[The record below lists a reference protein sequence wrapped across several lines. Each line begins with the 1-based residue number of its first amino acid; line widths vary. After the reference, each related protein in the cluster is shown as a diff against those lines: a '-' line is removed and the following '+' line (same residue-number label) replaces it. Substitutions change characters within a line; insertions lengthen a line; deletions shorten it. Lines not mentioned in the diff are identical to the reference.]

1 MQSVTDMVILIT
13 GATDGIGR
21 QAAHDF
27 AAAGA
32 TVLVHGRNPERGAE
46 TLEEI
51 RSATGSERLHYLQAD
66 FAALSEVRQ
75 LADTVQSRFDRL
87 DVLINNAGIGP
98 GKRNSERTTSS
109 DGYELRFAVNYLASF
124 LLTHL
129 LLPQLRQSTPAR
141 IINVSSVG
149 QSPIDFDDVMLERQ
163 YAGMQ
168 AYRQSKLALIMFTFE
183 LAGQLPPE
191 EITVNSV
198 HPGSLLDTKMVRET
212 FGEPMGSAQ
221 SGAEALVYLAIS
233 PDLADV
239 TGKYFDQQRE
249 SRANAQAYDAAARR
263 QLWHLSEELT
273 GINRSYV

>member
-21 QAAHDF
+21 QAAHEL

-51 RSATGSERLHYLQAD
+51 RSATGNERLHYLQAD

-75 LADTVQSRFDRL
+75 LADTVQSRFERL
-87 DVLINNAGIGP
+87 DVLINNAGVGP
-98 GKRNSERTTSS
+98 GKRGAERTTSS

-129 LLPQLRQSTPAR
+129 LLPRLRQSTPAR
-141 IINVSSVG
+141 IVNVSSVG

-168 AYRQSKLALIMFTFE
+168 AYRQSKLALILFTFE
-183 LAGQLPPE
+183 LAGRLPPE
-191 EITVNSV
+191 EITVNSL

-221 SGAEALVYLAIS
+221 SGAEALVYLATS
-233 PDLADV
+233 PELAGV

-263 QLWHLSEELT
+263 QLWHLSEALT
-273 GINRSYV
+273 GINRSYA

>member
-21 QAAHDF
+21 QAAHEL

-32 TVLVHGRNPERGAE
+32 TVLVHGRNPERGME

-75 LADTVQSRFDRL
+75 LADTVQSQFDRL

-98 GKRNSERTTSS
+98 GKRGAERTTSS

-129 LLPQLRQSTPAR
+129 LLSRLRQSVPAR
-141 IINVSSVG
+141 IVNVSSVG
-149 QSPIDFDDVMLERQ
+149 QSPIDFNDVMLEQQ

-168 AYRQSKLALIMFTFE
+168 AYRQSKLALIMFTVE

-191 EITVNSV
+191 EITVNSL

-221 SGAEALVYLAIS
+221 SGAEALVYLATS
-233 PDLADV
+233 PDLAGV

-249 SRANAQAYDAAARR
+249 SRANAQTYDAAARR

-273 GINRSYV
+273 GIN

>member
-21 QAAHDF
+21 QAAHEL

-32 TVLVHGRNPERGAE
+32 TVLVHGRNPERGME

-75 LADTVQSRFDRL
+75 LADTVQSQFDRL

-98 GKRNSERTTSS
+98 GKRGAERTTSS

-124 LLTHL
+124 LLSHL
-129 LLPQLRQSTPAR
+129 LLSRLRQSVPAR
-141 IINVSSVG
+141 IVNVSSVG
-149 QSPIDFDDVMLERQ
+149 QSPIDFNDVMLEQQ

-168 AYRQSKLALIMFTFE
+168 AYRQSKLALIMFTVE

-191 EITVNSV
+191 EITVNSL

-221 SGAEALVYLAIS
+221 SGAEALVYLATS
-233 PDLADV
+233 PDLAGV

-273 GINRSYV
+273 GIN

>member
-1 MQSVTDMVILIT
+1 MKSVNDMVILIT

-21 QAAHDF
+21 QAAHEL

-32 TVLVHGRNPERGAE
+32 TILIHGRTPERGAE

-51 RSATGSERLHYLQAD
+51 RSATGNERLYYLQAD

-98 GKRNSERTTSS
+98 GQRGSERAVSS
-109 DGYELRFAVNYLASF
+109 DGYELRFAVNYLAPF
-124 LLTHL
+124 LLTYL
-129 LLPQLRQSTPAR
+129 LLPQLHQSAPAR
-141 IINVSSVG
+141 IVNVSSVG
-149 QSPIDFDDVMLERQ
+149 QSPIDFDDVMLEQQ

-191 EITVNSV
+191 EITVNSL
-198 HPGSLLDTKMVRET
+198 HPGSLLDTKMVRES
-212 FGEPMGSAQ
+212 FGEPMGSVQ
-221 SGAEALVYLAIS
+221 SGAEALGYLATS
-233 PDLADV
+233 PDLAGV

-263 QLWHLSEELT
+263 RLWHLSEELT
-273 GINRSYV
+273 GIN

>member
-21 QAAHDF
+21 QAAHEL

-75 LADTVQSRFDRL
+75 LADTVQSRFERL

-98 GKRNSERTTSS
+98 GKRGAERTISS

-129 LLPQLRQSTPAR
+129 LLPRLRQSAPTR
-141 IINVSSVG
+141 IVNVSSVG
-149 QSPIDFDDVMLERQ
+149 QSPIDFNDVMLEQQ

-191 EITVNSV
+191 EITVNSL

-221 SGAEALVYLAIS
+221 SGAEALVYLATS
-233 PDLADV
+233 PDLAGV

-273 GINRSYV
+273 GIN